1 MRLGRGLSSQ
11 KEHGADEEGEE
22 EDVAC
27 RGAERLVELAA
38 FGLLQLAV
46 RHREDDDVG
55 QHEEHPPE
63 AIDRVKEAHREQPA
77 GEVEAWRE
85 VTAHP
90 HDERALASLAVFVDV
105 AIVIHD
111 EDIHARQTDR
121 RS

>member
-22 EDVAC
+22 EDVA
-27 RGAERLVELAA
+27 RRSAERLVELAA

-63 AIDRVKEAHREQPA
+63 AIDGVKEAHRE
-77 GEVEAWRE
+77 
-85 VTAHP
+85 
-90 HDERALASLAVFVDV
+90 
-105 AIVIHD
+105 
-111 EDIHARQTDR
+111 
-121 RS
+121 

>member
-27 RGAERLVELAA
+27 RGAERLVELAS

-63 AIDRVKEAHREQPA
+63 AIDGVKEAHREQPA

-105 AIVIHD
+105 AVVIHD

>member
-27 RGAERLVELAA
+27 RSTERLVELAA

-63 AIDRVKEAHREQPA
+63 AIDRIKEAHRE
-77 GEVEAWRE
+77 
-85 VTAHP
+85 
-90 HDERALASLAVFVDV
+90 
-105 AIVIHD
+105 
-111 EDIHARQTDR
+111 
-121 RS
+121 

>member
-27 RGAERLVELAA
+27 RSTERLVELAA

-63 AIDRVKEAHREQPA
+63 AVNGIEEAHREQPA
-77 GEVEAWRE
+77 GEVEAGGE

-105 AIVIHD
+105 AVVIHD